1 MFHGIASNDTSVT
14 AVHVLPF
21 SGAKQ
26 FLEGDV
32 ISGDKM

>member
-1 MFHGIASNDTSVT
+1 MFRGIASNDTSVT
-14 AVHVLPF
+14 ALHVLPF

-26 FLEGDV
+26 FLKGDI

>member
-14 AVHVLPF
+14 ALHVLPF

-26 FLEGDV
+26 FLKGDV
-32 ISGDKM
+32 ISGNKM